1 MAEPTIA
8 ILGRPNV
15 GKSTLFNRL
24 VGKRH
29 SIVSPVEGV
38 TRDRVFGKFEWTGRK
53 YNVIDTGGY
62 LPDSEH
68 QINKA
73 VRLQA
78 EIAVEESDLLILL
91 VDGKQEIT
99 ASDRYLAE
107 LIQKSKKPYLLVVNK
122 IDDNVHEVSR
132 YEFYEL
138 GLGEP
143 ISISSA
149 SGRNFGDFLDEIS
162 RILPTEQFKTD
173 ENLDAINLAI
183 IGMPNVG
190 KSSLMNAL
198 LQEEKSIVTEIAGT
212 TRDSVDSFI
221 KYYGK
226 TIRLIDTAGLR
237 RKAKVGDSI
246 EYYSSVRTYRVLEE
260 CDIAV
265 VMVDA
270 QKGFDA
276 QDKSIV
282 RDVIDQGKG
291 LILVVNKWDTIEK
304 DTHTAKE
311 YLNEIH
317 YEYKSIEHY
326 PVIFISIH
334 QNQRVRKVLEVALN
348 VYENRTRSVKTS
360 EINEFVAMAT
370 SQYPPPAVN
379 GKNLKIKYATQ
390 VHHAPPVVA
399 FFTNFPELFPVT
411 YKRYIENQFRKRFDF
426 NGVPIKISFRKK

>member
-24 VGKRH
+24 VGRRH

-38 TRDRVFGKFEWTGRK
+38 TRDRIFGKFEWTGQK

-62 LPDSEH
+62 LPDSKH

-73 VRLQA
+73 VRQQA
-78 EIAVEESDLLILL
+78 EIAIEEADLLILL
-91 VDGKQEIT
+91 VDGKAEIT
-99 ASDRYLAE
+99 SSDRYLSE
-107 LIQKSKKPYLLVVNK
+107 LVQKSKKPYLLVVNK
-122 IDDNVHEVSR
+122 IDDGVHEVAQ
-132 YEFYEL
+132 YGFYEL

-143 ISISSA
+143 MSISAA

-162 RILPTEQFKTD
+162 ALLPADNFKTD
-173 ENLDAINLAI
+173 KDSDSIDLAI

-260 CDIAV
+260 CDVAGV
-265 VMVDA
+265 LVDA
-270 QKGFDA
+270 DNGFDA
-276 QDKSIV
+276 LDKGIV
-282 RDVIDQGKG
+282 RDVINQGKG
-291 LILVVNKWDTIEK
+291 LILVVNKWDKIEK
-304 DTHTAKE
+304 DTDTAKQ
-311 YLNEIH
+311 YLEEIQ

-334 QNQRVRKVLEVALN
+334 QNKRVRKVLEVALQ
-348 VYENRTRSVKTS
+348 VYENRNRSIKTS
-360 EINEFVAMAT
+360 SINEFVEIAT
-370 SQYPPPAVN
+370 KQYPPPAVS
-379 GKNLKIKYATQ
+379 GKHLKIKYATQ
-390 VHHAPPVVA
+390 VHNSPPVFA
-399 FFTNFPELFPVT
+399 FFTNFPKLFPVN
-411 YKRYIENQFRKRFDF
+411 YKRYLENQFRKHFDF
-426 NGVPIKISFRKK
+426 KGVPIKISFRNK